1 MTRRTQQLSEHGG
14 DPEEN
19 ELDEKFEAVMSII
32 SVSQVNQHNG
42 VPEIELGENPVTVP
56 LMNVRCG
63 SCNQLVGREFAFDVW
78 QSVC

>member
-42 VPEIELGENPVTVP
+42 VLENSMMVTP
-56 LMNVRCG
+56 MNARCR
-63 SCNQLVGREFAFDVW
+63 SCSQLVGWELAFNVW

>member
-42 VPEIELGENPVTVP
+42 VPEIELGENPMTI
-56 LMNVRCG
+56 L
-63 SCNQLVGREFAFDVW
+63 
-78 QSVC
+78 